1 MPTRGQL
8 SKDCSMEK
16 EIACSTDACPVLT
29 KVILP
34 KNFDC
39 SKTFICGFCSR
50 RQQKEP
56 KSYSSVLLDN
66 LTKEN
71 KARSCIAREIRQE
84 QHEQESEKLNLII
97 KGTTPISSINDH
109 EVVTKIARSI
119 NVDIQS
125 NQIETKRIGKASEIN
140 GRQLLL
146 IKFKCLLKRKEFLRN
161 SAKLKDTDDYSAVF
175 VDLDLTKSEREAQYQ
190 LRLEKRSL
198 ENKYTDK
205 AFVIR
210 KGRVIGKRD

>member
-1 MPTRGQL
+1 M
-8 SKDCSMEK
+8 
-16 EIACSTDACPVLT
+16 
-29 KVILP
+29 
-34 KNFDC
+34 
-39 SKTFICGFCSR
+39 
-50 RQQKEP
+50 
-56 KSYSSVLLDN
+56 LLDN

-84 QHEQESEKLNLII
+84 QHEQESKKLNLII

-109 EVVTKIARSI
+109 EVVAKIARSI

-146 IKFKCLLKRKEFLRN
+146 VKFKCLLKRKEFLRN
-161 SAKLKDTDDYSAVF
+161 SAKLKDTNDYSAVF

-190 LRLEKRSL
+190 LRLEKRLL

-210 KGRVIGKRD
+210 KGRVIEKRD